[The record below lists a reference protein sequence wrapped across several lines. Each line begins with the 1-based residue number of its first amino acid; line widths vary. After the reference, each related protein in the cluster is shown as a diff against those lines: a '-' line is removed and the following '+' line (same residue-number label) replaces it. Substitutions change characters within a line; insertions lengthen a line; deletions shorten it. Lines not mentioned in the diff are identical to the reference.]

1 MNNRDDSMLF
11 PHIMQTE
18 KGYLLTNQGKL
29 NLEDALVRHDLDCP
43 NEPSQS
49 TVGLIVKALELR
61 RERSIRPFSL
71 MSCDNLPQN
80 GSLTRAMV
88 IGFIKAKGDE
98 SFALWAEKEV
108 RAEA

>member
-1 MNNRDDSMLF
+1 MSQ
-11 PHIMQTE
+11 PHTLPAQTE
-18 KGYLLTNQGKL
+18 KGYLLTNEGEI
-29 NLEDALVRHDLDCP
+29 NLEDDLIRHDLDHP

-49 TVGLIVKALELR
+49 TVGIIVRALELR
-61 RERSIRPFSL
+61 RERSIRPFSV

-98 SFALWAEKEV
+98 SFSLWAET
-108 RAEA
+108 EASS